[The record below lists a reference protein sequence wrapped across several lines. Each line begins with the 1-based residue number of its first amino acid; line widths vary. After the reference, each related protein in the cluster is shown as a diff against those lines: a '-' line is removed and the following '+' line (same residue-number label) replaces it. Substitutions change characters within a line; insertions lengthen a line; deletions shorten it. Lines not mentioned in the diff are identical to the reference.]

1 MTQTYVRALAIGAF
15 TIGALLTLGAC
26 TSAEEKQRRATAA
39 MVAQAKA
46 DAAAESTFV
55 QDSLKLMTS
64 ITVDTIEIVVP
75 VPRGATDA
83 DGNSW
88 ADTIYKAITRTG
100 ASCVVD
106 SVKFKQLTAGDTLS
120 CQWEKGQ

>member
-1 MTQTYVRALAIGAF
+1 MI
-15 TIGALLTLGAC
+15 
-26 TSAEEKQRRATAA
+26 E
-39 MVAQAKA
+39 QAKA
-46 DAAAESTFV
+46 DAAADSTFA
-55 QDSLKLMTS
+55 QDSLKLMAS
-64 ITVDTIEIVVP
+64 ITVDTVEAVLPI
-75 VPRGATDA
+75 PRSATDA

-106 SVKFKQLTAGDTLS
+106 PVKFKQLTAGDTLS